1 MTLHLQTY
9 GSGWA
14 LVVLPSFGLD
24 QAATADVMEPVFADL
39 AGWRRLY
46 LDLPGTGASPPG
58 VPRSDAVADEV
69 VATIGAELGDEPFA
83 ILGFP
88 RQISGLM
95 MVCACFKIR
104 PEDRDLTGVAAP
116 SPEPRWLTGVPPALH
131 EHLTHAVGRQTA
143 EIAER
148 IAVNL
153 ARNSPSDE
161 AYLVTLRGEGF
172 TLSDEGAPTPCDAPV
187 CFLTGHR
194 DRVVGFAN
202 LVDALDSYE
211 HASYTILATAGHYLP
226 LEHPAPFAS
235 VTQSWLAHARSSSTP
250 AATELGPRPHLARPD
265 RRHAAGRSGCGI
277 GAPAIGRAL
286 KLTAGRRVHAYR
298 RPQRDNLT
306 CALAPQTGRS
316 QAPGRWPGQRPRYR
330 RTAPPRRKHHPP
342 QGLLPLRERRQRD
355 TRRLGADALGG
366 YQDHCRLTSAR

>member
-172 TLSDEGAPTPCDAPV
+172 ALSDEGAPTPCDAPV

-235 VTQSWLAHARSSSTP
+235 VTQSWLAQCEEFLDAGSDRTRATPSPRSP
-250 AATELGPRPHLARPD
+250 
-265 RRHAAGRSGCGI
+265 
-277 GAPAIGRAL
+277 
-286 KLTAGRRVHAYR
+286 
-298 RPQRDNLT
+298 
-306 CALAPQTGRS
+306 
-316 QAPGRWPGQRPRYR
+316 
-330 RTAPPRRKHHPP
+330 
-342 QGLLPLRERRQRD
+342 
-355 TRRLGADALGG
+355 
-366 YQDHCRLTSAR
+366 